1 MTIVQD
7 PEQDI
12 AAGLVTAQA
21 ADGGWSTVSGGP
33 PDTEST
39 AWAAMALADRTG
51 DASRAA
57 LSGRDWLLRH
67 QRPDGAWPVWPSVPV
82 PGWTTSLAVLS
93 LAGAED
99 GAATAGAEWLLGSR
113 ASRASWSARTLI
125 RLGWIEPS
133 VELDHSLTGF
143 PWVPDTFS
151 WVEPT
156 SWAILALRALRGR
169 LSETEWRSRS
179 VEAVEL
185 LLERACGGG
194 GWYYGK
200 RPVLGVDLWP
210 YPDTTAIALLALV
223 DAGDHPAV
231 TAGFRSLDEM
241 LAGRASRLSLS
252 LGVLA
257 RRAHGGDARDLQ
269 SRLEEAWAEEEIV
282 APTTRVQALSLLAL
296 SSQAWPAPVSVE
308 ES

>member
-7 PEQDI
+7 LRQDI
-12 AAGLVTAQA
+12 AAGLLGAQA
-21 ADGGWSTVSGGP
+21 ADGGWSTVGGGP

-39 AWAAMALADRTG
+39 AWAVIALRDRSG
-51 DASRAA
+51 DAVRAA
-57 LSGRDWLLRH
+57 LSGRDWLLRQ

-93 LAGAED
+93 LAGAEER
-99 GAATAGAEWLLGSR
+99 AATAGGEWLLGTR
-113 ASRASWSARTLI
+113 ARRASWSARTLI
-125 RLGWIEPS
+125 RLRWIEPS

-156 SWAILALRALRGR
+156 SWAILALRTLQGR
-169 LSETEWRSRS
+169 LSETERRGRTD
-179 VEAVEL
+179 EAVEL
-185 LLERACGGG
+185 LLDRACVGG
-194 GWYYGK
+194 GWNYGN
-200 RPVLGVDLWP
+200 RTVLGEDLWP
-210 YPDTTAIALLALV
+210 YPDTTAIALLALM
-223 DAGDHPAV
+223 DAGGHPAV
-231 TAGFRSLDEM
+231 AAGFRSLDEM

-257 RRAHGGDARDLQ
+257 RRAHGRNTQNLQ
-269 SRLEEAWAEEEIV
+269 SRLEVAWAEEELV
-282 APTTRVQALSLLAL
+282 PSTTRVQALGLLAL
-296 SSQAWPAPVSVE
+296 DSQPWPAPGSGE